1 MLFRL
6 VVYYKK
12 NTVLSFL
19 SFLFTTHYSLFTVF
33 LGEFVLKI
41 TFVYGGFESIGVE
54 YLSAVLKRDGFKTS
68 LVYAPKLFND
78 TMSEIPILAKLL
90 AHEKAI
96 VKRVL
101 KEKADLVAFSVVTD
115 DLIWCRRI
123 SKMIKKLSPKTKIIW
138 GGIHVT
144 SIPENAIKEKA
155 VDYICIGEGE
165 LAFLELCQRL
175 RDKKDDTNV
184 KNIWTKKGDKI
195 YKNPVRP
202 LLEDLDWLPFP
213 DKDLFYEKAPY
224 NKEHYTTMATRG
236 CILNC
241 AFCHHNIQ
249 RKVYRGHKY
258 DVRERS
264 PENVIKELVQANK
277 KYDFRHILFEDD
289 LFLHDKEWIR
299 KFTRL
304 YRESGINKKWF
315 CITHAWKIDEEI
327 AGLLSEA
334 GCAYIEVGVQ
344 TLNSKVRKGS
354 LGRPEKTHEIM
365 KALGILKKYGIGFNC
380 DHLAGVFGE
389 DEESLIFSA
398 KYYNYIRPNRI
409 YLLFL
414 TLYPGT
420 DIGRIAMDKG
430 YASIDDL
437 NLKIKGEG
445 GTTTHGG
452 SVKDPVFDYYRL
464 LFGWM
469 PLLPKSVNRYLIRT
483 RIFKKMPKAVF
494 IASVIPET
502 LSAILSD
509 LFDFRGPVII
519 KKYIHHILR
528 GGF

>member
-1 MLFRL
+1 M
-6 VVYYKK
+6 
-12 NTVLSFL
+12 
-19 SFLFTTHYSLFTVF
+19 
-33 LGEFVLKI
+33 KI
-41 TFVYGGFESIGVE
+41 TFVYGGFESLGVE
-54 YLSAVLKRDGFKTS
+54 YLSAVLKRDGFETS
-68 LVYAPKLFND
+68 LVFAPKLFND
-78 TMSEIPILAKLL
+78 TMSEIPILAKIF

-96 VKRVL
+96 VKRIL
-101 KEKADLVAFSVVTD
+101 KEKPDLLAFSVVTD
-115 DLIWCRRI
+115 DLIWCRKL
-123 SKMIKKLSPKTKIIW
+123 SKMIKIHAPDIKIIW

-144 SIPENAIKEKA
+144 SIPDTCIKEPF
-155 VDYICIGEGE
+155 VDHICVGEGE
-165 LAFLELCQRL
+165 LAFLELCQNL
-175 RDKKDDTNV
+175 RDKKDITNIR
-184 KNIWTKKGDKI
+184 NIWTKESGRI

-224 NKEHYTTMATRG
+224 NMEHYTTMATRG

-241 AFCHHNIQ
+241 AFCHHNIK
-249 RKVYRGHKY
+249 RKTYKGHKY
-258 DVRERS
+258 GMRERS
-264 PENVIKELVQANK
+264 PENVVKELIWANK
-277 KYDFRHILFEDD
+277 KYKFKHILFEDD

-299 KFTRL
+299 EFTEL
-304 YRESGINKKWF
+304 YKRSGINKKWF
-315 CITHAWKIDEEI
+315 CITHAWNIDDEMAKMI
-327 AGLLSEA
+327 SEA

-344 TLNSKVRKGS
+344 TLNSKIRKGS
-354 LGRPEKTHEIM
+354 LGRPEKTKEIM
-365 KALGILKKYGIGFNC
+365 NALSTLKRHNIAFNC

-389 DEESLIFSA
+389 DEDSLIFSA

-420 DIGRIAMDKG
+420 DIGQIAMDKG
-430 YASIDDL
+430 YASIEDL
-437 NLKIKGEG
+437 NLKIKGKG

-469 PLLPKSVNRYLIRT
+469 PLLPKKVNRFLIRT
-483 RIFKKMPKAVF
+483 RLFKKMPKAVF
-494 IASVIPET
+494 VASVIPET
-502 LSAILSD
+502 LSAILSN